1 VGPAPTRP
9 PTRPPARLTA
19 LARRLV
25 RLVTDRAR
33 AELIRAGFSEVRP
46 AHNVVL
52 AQAGASGSGARIT
65 DMADRAGVTKQAV
78 TLMVDHL
85 EAGGYVVRVADPSDR
100 RAKLVVLTDRG
111 AAAAEVSRRVAEEI
125 ERGWAEL
132 VGAGRLTELKTTLV
146 DLIAGLERD
155 SAPAIDP
162 PGTGPGDRKGTG

>member
-1 VGPAPTRP
+1 MDAAPTLP
-9 PTRPPARLTA
+9 PTRLTA

-33 AELIRAGFSEVRP
+33 SELIGAGFSEVRP

-52 AQAGASGSGARIT
+52 AQVAGSESGARIT

-85 EAGGYVVRVADPSDR
+85 EAGGYVVRS
-100 RAKLVVLTDRG
+100 G
-111 AAAAEVSRRVAEEI
+111 AE
-125 ERGWAEL
+125 
-132 VGAGRLTELKTTLV
+132 RLTELKTTLA

-155 SAPAIDP
+155 AAPGLDP
-162 PGTGPGDRKGTG
+162 PETGPGEGGGTG

>member
-1 VGPAPTRP
+1 MDVAPTLP
-9 PTRPPARLTA
+9 PTRLTA

-25 RLVTDRAR
+25 RLVTDRVR

-52 AQAGASGSGARIT
+52 AQASASESGVRIT

-85 EAGGYVVRVADPSDR
+85 EAGGYVVRLADPTDR
-100 RAKLVVLTDRG
+100 RAKLVVLTERG
-111 AAAAEVSRRVAEEI
+111 AAAAEVSRRAAADI
-125 ERGWAEL
+125 ERGWGEL
-132 VGAGRLTELKTTLV
+132 LGGERLAELKTTLA

-155 SAPAIDP
+155 TAAGLDAPETGRGDGG
-162 PGTGPGDRKGTG
+162 GTG

>member
-1 VGPAPTRP
+1 VDVAPTLP
-9 PTRPPARLTA
+9 PTRLTA

-33 AELIRAGFSEVRP
+33 SELIGAGFSEVRP

-52 AQAGASGSGARIT
+52 AQLAGSEPGARIT

-100 RAKLVVLTDRG
+100 RAKLVVLTERG
-111 AAAAEVSRRVAEEI
+111 AAAAEVSRRAAEEI
-125 ERGWAEL
+125 ERGWGEVLGAE
-132 VGAGRLTELKTTLV
+132 RFTELKTTLT

-155 SAPAIDP
+155 AAPGLDP
-162 PGTGPGDRKGTG
+162 PETRPGDGGGTG